1 MAEYL
6 GVAAHPHVAPAE
18 IILEA
23 AVDPL
28 GGAAL
33 VVAHV
38 LGKRVA
44 SLAPA
49 PRLGRERFLST
60 RHVAGMRVDDRHVT
74 EGDALGLDLRRIVG
88 AVHQI
93 VEVDH
98 TGGCHRCQGIAAW
111 LSCNEAEVSTAL

>member
-6 GVAAHPHVAPAE
+6 GVAAHPHISPAE

-23 AVDPL
+23 AIDPL

-44 SLAPA
+44 GVAPA
-49 PRLGRERFLST
+49 AATPASGSMPVAQPATST
-60 RHVAGMRVDDRHVT
+60 
-74 EGDALGLDLRRIVG
+74 
-88 AVHQI
+88 
-93 VEVDH
+93 VEVDLD
-98 TGGCHRCQGIAAW
+98 A
-111 LSCNEAEVSTAL
+111 LSTEEIGRLLGDDEPVLEATPNV